1 MNALDAAI
9 SFIMSAGF
17 YLERATMNPAQIE
30 QLIQTALPDAQV
42 KVQSD
47 DNTHFAA
54 LIVSDTFA
62 GKRTLQRHQ
71 VVYAALGSRMGNE
84 IHALSMQTLTIAES
98 QAQGVQQ

>member
-1 MNALDAAI
+1 
-9 SFIMSAGF
+9 
-17 YLERATMNPAQIE
+17 MNPAQIE
-30 QLIQTALPDAQV
+30 QLIQTALPDARV
-42 KVQSD
+42 TVQSD
-47 DNTHFAA
+47 DNTHFTA